1 MEWSTEKDGEVKPR
15 LQVVVA
21 ALQTS
26 LKLRTWDM
34 SVEASLGS
42 LSVLDY
48 YHNTGKL
55 TVGQMVSRMHC

>member
-1 MEWSTEKDGEVKPR
+1 MEWSTERRDEEEKPR

-26 LKLRTWDM
+26 LELRTWDM
-34 SVEASLGS
+34 RVDTSLGS

-48 YHNTGKL
+48 YHNTGEF
-55 TVGQMVSRMHC
+55 TVGQTVSRVH